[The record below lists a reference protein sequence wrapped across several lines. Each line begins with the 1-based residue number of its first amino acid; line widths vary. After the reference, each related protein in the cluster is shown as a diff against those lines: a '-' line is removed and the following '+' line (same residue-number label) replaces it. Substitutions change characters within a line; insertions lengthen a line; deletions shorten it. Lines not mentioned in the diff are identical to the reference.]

1 MTTFPMSHA
10 NACDMGNVYS
20 QTFCALTRNLAIA
33 YRLRISCAH
42 KVTPVSRSPKIT
54 FKDHFKQYVANSA
67 G

>member
-10 NACDMGNVYS
+10 NASDSVYS